1 MQQQHVHW
9 FPGHMAKAR
18 RVISEH
24 LKLVDVVIELLDAR
38 IPISSSNPLIDEIA
52 ANKPRIIALN
62 KADLAEPE
70 WTKHWTAY
78 FSDKGFSVV
87 TLEAI
92 SGKGMKNL
100 VSLVEQAAAPVIAR
114 LAAKGIRPRP
124 VRAMILGIPNVG
136 KSSLINR
143 LLGTATVRTGDR
155 PGVTRGQQWIKI
167 GRNLEL
173 LDTPGVLWPKM
184 DDQTVAFKLAITGA
198 VPEEVYD
205 KEHIVDQLLTLI
217 REDYGFMLTERYG
230 LSEIASDNT
239 DLLSAVG
246 RSRGCLRSGGLI
258 DFDKARSILLNEFRS
273 GKLGRVTLD
282 QPEESSGLIE

>member
-1 MQQQHVHW
+1 MQQHIHW

-38 IPISSSNPLIDEIA
+38 IPVSSSNPMIDEIA
-52 ANKPRIIALN
+52 RNKPRIIALN
-62 KADLAEPE
+62 KADLAEAE
-70 WTKHWTAY
+70 WTKRWTTY
-78 FSDKGFSVV
+78 FTAQGFSVV
-87 TLEAI
+87 ALEAV
-92 SGKGMKNL
+92 SGKGTKNL
-100 VSLVEQAAAPVIAR
+100 VSLVERAATPVIER
-114 LAAKGIRPRP
+114 LVAKGIRPRP

-198 VPEEVYD
+198 VPDDVYD
-205 KEHIVDQLLTLI
+205 REHVVDGLLTLI
-217 REDYGFMLTERYG
+217 REHYGFMLTERYG
-230 LSEIASDNT
+230 LSVIAADNT
-239 DLLSAVG
+239 ELLSAVG

-258 DFDKARSILLNEFRS
+258 DLEKARTILLNEFRS

-282 QPEESSGLIE
+282 QPEESTDYQ

>member
-1 MQQQHVHW
+1 MQQHVHW

-18 RVISEH
+18 RVICNH

-38 IPISSSNPLIDEIA
+38 IPISSSNPMIDEIA

-70 WTKHWTAY
+70 WTKRWTEY
-78 FSDKGFSVV
+78 FTAQGFSVV
-87 TLEAI
+87 SLEAV

-100 VSLVEQAAAPVIAR
+100 VKLVEEAAAPVIAR
-114 LAAKGIRPRP
+114 LVAKGIRPRP

-205 KEHIVDQLLTLI
+205 REYIVDRLLTLI
-217 REDYGFMLTERYG
+217 RDDYDFMLTNRYG
-230 LSEIASDNT
+230 LLEIASNNME
-239 DLLSAVG
+239 LLIAIG

-258 DFDKARSILLNEFRS
+258 DSEKARSILLNEFRS

-282 QPEESSGLIE
+282 QPEESLTNIE